1 MLERTLRVL
10 EYNKVKEQLLEHT
23 ASSLGRDKVKHLVPS
38 TDFEEIVEMQDTTD
52 EAAKVIRLK
61 GSAPLGGITDIRSN
75 VKRAKN
81 WEYVKSK

>member
-61 GSAPLGGITDIRSN
+61 VVHR
-75 VKRAKN
+75 
-81 WEYVKSK
+81 